1 MDKRKVAISTGIAS
15 GGLGM
20 GALAYIMWKSG
31 NRVLNRF
38 GDWKKEKIQD
48 AYYNTLTEKD
58 VAWG

>member
-1 MDKRKVAISTGIAS
+1 MDKRKVAI